1 MVVADR
7 ASRKPPPP
15 PPPPMFSLPPRFT
28 PPPMFTPPPPMF
40 TLPPPPPPPPRTI
53 TPEDRRNMNSVG
65 VPPPI
70 HPALK
75 DRVDSNGNL
84 RVTADTAERL
94 IQNYKPATPPY
105 FVPPPPMFTPPMFS
119 PPMFTVKPPP
129 PPPPQTEDPRQEA
142 PQENAPTPPPPVYSQ
157 PTLPATPPPPPPPPK
172 IKVAPIDTVLFDDDA
187 VPKEII
193 ADLLFENIGGQEILT
208 VARHDT
214 VNGQTVLYQPIK
226 NINILQQQYNPNNLL
241 KLRDT
246 SDTIFGNFTIN
257 LSAKIPQIGNG
268 PNGSNTYIDSQGNI
282 IIEFVNLAADELIEV
297 QLTSS
302 GTIYEAG

>member
-1 MVVADR
+1 MARAGVGPIIPDR
-7 ASRKPPPP
+7 KAPPPKFTPPPP
-15 PPPPMFSLPPRFT
+15 KFSLPPRFT
-28 PPPMFTPPPPMF
+28 PPPPKF
-40 TLPPPPPPPPRTI
+40 TLPPPPPRTI
-53 TPEDRRNMNSVG
+53 TSEDRRNMNSVG
-65 VPPPI
+65 VPKPI

-75 DRVDSNGNL
+75 DRVDSQGNL
-84 RVTADTAERL
+84 KVSADAAEAL
-94 IQNYKPATPPY
+94 IRNYDSK
-105 FVPPPPMFTPPMFS
+105 
-119 PPMFTVKPPP
+119 K
-129 PPPPQTEDPRQEA
+129 
-142 PQENAPTPPPPVYSQ
+142 
-157 PTLPATPPPPPPPPK
+157 ATPPPPPPPPRFTNKPDPVKPPGLPQSPDAIEEWLEPDPGDTEERNSNPVQSQPFITPPPPPPPPLPK

-208 VARHDT
+208 IARHDT

-257 LSAKIPQIGNG
+257 LSAKIPQVGNG
-268 PNGSNTYIDSQGNI
+268 TNGANTYIDTDGNI
-282 IIEFVNLAADELIEV
+282 VIEFVSLNADELVEV